1 MVNIV
6 NGVHV
11 HFFVIGGNHM
21 LEIIPEVQWEMV
33 FRLVIAAIL
42 GLLLGLERELKR
54 KSLGLKTIL
63 VISIVSCLLTIVSI
77 QTAYILPGSD
87 MLDIRMD
94 PLRLAAQ
101 IISGVGFLGAGVILR
116 RGDDTVSGLTT
127 AAIVWGAAGIGITVG
142 AGFYVEAFIGVS
154 LLLISVKLIPMI
166 IFRFQFKKLHYVEN
180 HVFLTINNEEQIPSV
195 ISQMEQVFQQI
206 DKMNIKDEGANKHII
221 ELYILVD
228 EKEKPTTT
236 YQKLKAISG
245 VDLVEIET

>member
-1 MVNIV
+1 MFTIII
-6 NGVHV
+6 
-11 HFFVIGGNHM
+11 FIGGRHM
-21 LEIIPEVQWEMV
+21 PEVIINVEWEMLI
-33 FRLVIAAIL
+33 RLVIAAIL

-180 HVFLTINNEEQIPSV
+180 HVFLTINNEEQIPS
-195 ISQMEQVFQQI
+195 
-206 DKMNIKDEGANKHII
+206 
-221 ELYILVD
+221 
-228 EKEKPTTT
+228 
-236 YQKLKAISG
+236 
-245 VDLVEIET
+245 EIGREHV